1 MGPIGCLWPQC
12 PLPSQPLELGTQAPG
27 ETRVGSG
34 RLGSWPLDLSLC
46 GRMGLARGKHLRLGP
61 SASLVPEPLSF
72 SLQMIPPFPPDS
84 RLCSLSSADY

>member
-1 MGPIGCLWPQC
+1 MGPMGALWPQR

-46 GRMGLARGKHLRLGP
+46 GRVGLALGKHLRLGP
-61 SASLVPEPLSF
+61 SASLVPEPLLSADDPAL
-72 SLQMIPPFPPDS
+72 SPRFPPLLPIFS
-84 RLCSLSSADY
+84 